1 MTLWVGL
8 CWNYR
13 KGHAAFLSVTQ
24 NRQETMAA
32 AKKQVEPHLQDFVEV
47 FDFLADDLVDKLEA
61 WIVRCG
67 MRKQAAWKII
77 QHFDNWMKKHT
88 P

>member
-1 MTLWVGL
+1 MTDELWVGL

-32 AKKQVEPHLQDFVEV
+32 AKKQVEPHLHGIFMTSSRSSTS
-47 FDFLADDLVDKLEA
+47 
-61 WIVRCG
+61 WPMIS
-67 MRKQAAWKII
+67 
-77 QHFDNWMKKHT
+77 
-88 P
+88 